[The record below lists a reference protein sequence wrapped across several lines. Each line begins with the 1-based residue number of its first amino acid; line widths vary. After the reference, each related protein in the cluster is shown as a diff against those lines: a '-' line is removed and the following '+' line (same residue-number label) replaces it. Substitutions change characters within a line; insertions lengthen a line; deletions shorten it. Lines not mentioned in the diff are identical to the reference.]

1 MIKAILMDFNGVII
15 DDEAVQMQAYREVFK
30 ADGVE
35 LSEADYYSA
44 LGMDDRTFVAFQYDR
59 AGKKATD
66 DRIGEIVKE
75 KSEKWREIVSG
86 DLPLF
91 DGIENF
97 IEKMSREF
105 TLGLVSM
112 SRRHEIDLVL
122 DESGLGKFFK
132 TVVSA
137 DDVENCKPDPEC
149 FRLGFQRLD
158 AIRMANGHL
167 PMTHDD
173 CLVIEDSPAGI
184 QGAVAADLLALGV
197 ANSVGADQ
205 LRDAGAGAV
214 ATDLR
219 DWMPDSIRRLFPGN

>member
-1 MIKAILMDFNGVII
+1 MDFNGVII

-35 LSEADYYSA
+35 LTEENYYSA
-44 LGMDDRTFVAFQYDR
+44 LGMDDRTFVAAQYER
-59 AGKKATD
+59 AGKKAGE

-86 DLPLF
+86 NLPLF

-122 DESGLGKFFK
+122 EESGLGRFFE

-137 DDVENCKPDPEC
+137 DDVDKCKPDPEC

-184 QGAVAADLLALGV
+184 KGAVAADLLAAWCG
-197 ANSVGADQ
+197 
-205 LRDAGAGAV
+205 
-214 ATDLR
+214 
-219 DWMPDSIRRLFPGN
+219 